1 MRTLHILQA
10 GPSNFEVRDDDGGL
24 MGVAADEARA
34 VTSAMFSADLMGQQG
49 HPVRVVAEHDGRR
62 EEIYAVRR
70 A

>member
-49 HPVRVVAEHDGRR
+49 YPVRVVADHDGHS